1 MHRWTKIILK
11 NKALQEE
18 KLSKETHTQT
28 QRAAEN
34 TQKRQK
40 QRRKKSQSEI
50 LLRALFLEISSNSVQ
65 F

>member
-18 KLSKETHTQT
+18 KLNKETHTQT

-50 LLRALFLEISSNSVQ
+50 LLGAVFLEISSKSGQ